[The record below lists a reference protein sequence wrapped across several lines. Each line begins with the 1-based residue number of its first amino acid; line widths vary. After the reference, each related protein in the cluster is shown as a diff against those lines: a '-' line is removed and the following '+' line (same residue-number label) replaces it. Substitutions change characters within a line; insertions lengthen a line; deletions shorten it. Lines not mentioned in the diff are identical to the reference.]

1 MTEEEN
7 EKQEPATA
15 QVDLGKFQNV
25 DALMHAYKELEAEF
39 TRRSQRLRALEAA
52 SAKSDAVSSDAAQT
66 NSGVAVRSDEASPY
80 AAQPKRAD
88 ADEREALYRA
98 VKGDEEVCARIAGE
112 YIASCKG
119 VPLLAGGGTGVTAP
133 VKRARTFRDA
143 GNMALEYFK
152 NQK

>member
-52 SAKSDAVSSDAAQT
+52 SAKS
-66 NSGVAVRSDEASPY
+66 
-80 AAQPKRAD
+80 D